1 MFTECSAGT
10 HIHRQIIGHN
20 QQIHYMEVT
29 MDIVV
34 PETENEPTI
43 EDLAAVRKTKIDVNH
58 LTAPIVAD
66 AIEQTNI
73 SHYRTNNTGHGY
85 AAEDANALNDI
96 LRGRDVQFTGK
107 SREAFGPDRI
117 VDGIKIQTKYC
128 KSASDSIDAAFLK
141 GEYSYTGQVIEVPKD
156 QYEQAVQIMRERIS
170 KGQVSG
176 VTDPAQAEQ
185 LVKEGS
191 ITYQQA
197 VNIAKAGNIDSIV
210 FDVKSRIVST
220 TFAFS
225 LSFAITFATQKY
237 NGAETDDALKAALL
251 SGLQVAGIAMFSGV
265 ATAQL
270 LRTDL
275 IGGVGKVVARKLID
289 RLCQTQAG
297 KDLII
302 KYASTMQGKVV
313 KEMAARNYAAK
324 MLRSNVVTG
333 TVVTLAMTTPD
344 IYRAMVSKNVSWP
357 QVSKN
362 LVVNASGVAG
372 GMAGAAAGAMGGAA
386 LGTMIFPVAGTA
398 IGTTLGGLLGGLGV
412 GFGASTL
419 SSALMGYIVE
429 DDAKEMVV
437 LLPDLLEPLLIDFML
452 SPDELGKLTEKIP
465 AVLTPAYLR
474 DMYGSKDREKFIYD
488 SFEPLCL
495 EVISER
501 PRIFLPSPEKI
512 EAAEVEFLAEVE
524 QTQKQEAISQ
534 LIMTMRLAADLDAF
548 AELDASGDPIVSNTP
563 IFDDYLGLE
572 HGTEPDHTGAIKA
585 AMAAASQR
593 ISSYALGDALISS
606 FRAMRN

>member
-1 MFTECSAGT
+1 
-10 HIHRQIIGHN
+10 
-20 QQIHYMEVT
+20 

-34 PETENEPTI
+34 PEKENKPTL
-43 EDLAAVRKTKIDVNH
+43 ENLAAARKAKIDVNH

-96 LRGRDVQFTGK
+96 LRGRDVQLTGK
-107 SREAFGPDRI
+107 SREAFGADRI
-117 VDGIKIQTKYC
+117 VDGVKIQTKYC
-128 KSASDSIDAAFLK
+128 QSASESIDAAFSK
-141 GEYSYTGQVIEVPKD
+141 GEYSYPGQVIEVPKD

-170 KGQVSG
+170 KGQVPG

-197 VNIAKAGNIDSIV
+197 INIAKAGNIDSIV

-225 LSFAITFATQKY
+225 LSFAITFAIQKY
-237 NGAETDDALKAALL
+237 NGADTEDALKAALL

-289 RLCQTQAG
+289 RICQTQAG

-333 TVVTLAMTTPD
+333 TVVTLAMTSPD
-344 IYRAMVSKNVSWP
+344 IYRAAVSKNVSWA

-362 LVVNASGVAG
+362 LVVSASGVAG
-372 GMAGAAAGAMGGAA
+372 GMAGAAAGAAGGAA
-386 LGTMIFPVAGTA
+386 LGTMILPGAGTA
-398 IGTTLGGLLGGLGV
+398 IGTTVGGVLGGLGL

-429 DDAKEMVV
+429 DDAKEMVA

-452 SPDELGKLTEKIP
+452 SPDELIKLTEKIP

-474 DMYGSKDREKFIYD
+474 DIYGSKDRAKFVYD

-501 PRIFLPSPEKI
+501 PRIFLPSPEEI

-524 QTQKQEAISQ
+524 QAQKQEAISQ
-534 LIMTMRLAADLDAF
+534 LVMTMRLAADLDPF
-548 AELDASGDPIVSNTP
+548 SDLDVSGDLIVSNEP
-563 IFDDYLGLE
+563 IFDEYSGP
-572 HGTEPDHTGAIKA
+572 GQSTEPDHTGAVTA
-585 AMAAASQR
+585 AMAATPQG
-593 ISSYALGDALISS
+593 SSTYALGNALISS
-606 FRAMRN
+606 FRTKRK